1 MNAKKMFSNYCL
13 DEPEAI
19 EVAMGSES
27 AGI

>member
-1 MNAKKMFSNYCL
+1 MSAKKMISNYCL

-27 AGI
+27 AGV